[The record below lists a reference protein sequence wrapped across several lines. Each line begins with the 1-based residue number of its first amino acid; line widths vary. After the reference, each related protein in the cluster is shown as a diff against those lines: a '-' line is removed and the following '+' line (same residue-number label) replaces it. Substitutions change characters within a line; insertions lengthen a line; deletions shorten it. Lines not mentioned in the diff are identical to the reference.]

1 MYLSYDPLKPMATL
15 PVQIYTYA
23 ISPYKDWQQQAWAG
37 AFVLMVIILGMNLLA
52 RFLLGR
58 IKDKKGI

>member
-1 MYLSYDPLKPMATL
+1 MYLSFELNKPMATL

-37 AFVLMVIILGMNLLA
+37 AFVLMVLILSMNLFA
-52 RFLLGR
+52 RFLLGK
-58 IKDKKGI
+58 IKNKKGT